1 MGMGASELVSR
12 VSAAGTA
19 GDIPLELCWTA
30 LEANALGRLAV
41 ELEGVI
47 HIFPV
52 NYVVDG
58 ATIYFRT
65 ALGSKLL
72 AVKENPVVAFE
83 IDEVDDHA
91 AYSIVVKG
99 RAAHV
104 DSRSEVAAA
113 DALPLTPWVP
123 TLKLRWARIWPS
135 EVTGRCFRLGPEPD
149 PYV

>member
-1 MGMGASELVSR
+1 MALTASDLLSR
-12 VSAAGTA
+12 ATA
-19 GDIPLELCWTA
+19 TGPDGEVPLELCWTA

-52 NYVVDG
+52 NYVVHG

-72 AVKENPVVAFE
+72 AVKDNPLVAFE
-83 IDEVDDHA
+83 IDDVDDRA

-99 RAAHV
+99 RAARV
-104 DSRSEVAAA
+104 DSESEVAVA
-113 DALPLTPWVP
+113 DALPLRPWVP
-123 TLKLRWARIWPS
+123 TLKLRWVRIWPS